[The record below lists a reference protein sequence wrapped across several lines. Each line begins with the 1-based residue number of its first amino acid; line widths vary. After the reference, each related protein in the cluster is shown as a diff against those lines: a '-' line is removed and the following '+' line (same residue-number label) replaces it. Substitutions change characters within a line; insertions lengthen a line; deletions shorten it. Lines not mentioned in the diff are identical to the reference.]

1 MQENASNLYI
11 IEYFKNLYI
20 LGSIDKYV
28 KTLEDKFK
36 HETLRNVYAGING
49 KSVDDPDMQAF
60 FKMKFWS

>member
-1 MQENASNLYI
+1 MCIFS
-11 IEYFKNLYI
+11 
-20 LGSIDKYV
+20 GSIDKYV
-28 KTLEDKFK
+28 KILEDKFK